1 MATPLKNIIVV
12 GGSYVGR
19 ATAQELARVIP
30 ETHRVLL
37 IEPHSHFHHLF
48 AFPRFAIVPGHEH
61 KAFIPYTG
69 IFSSVPRPSA
79 HAVVQA
85 RVLSVSPQF
94 VTLDRQWQDSKQILY
109 EYLAIATGTRL
120 AEPAGM
126 KSDDK
131 VSSVQYLRNHQADIQ
146 RAKSILIVGGGAVG
160 VQMATDLREYYPDK
174 DVTLVQSRARVMPLF
189 HEQLHELIKKRFD
202 ELGVR
207 LIVGA
212 RASVPPEGF
221 PTNGKPFDV
230 ELTNGS
236 KVSTEFVILATGQRP
251 NNDLLTSLTSSSS
264 GSLINPDNGFIRV
277 RPTLQLQDE
286 RFSNI
291 FAVGDIA
298 DTGAQ
303 KAARP
308 GSVQAGVV
316 ARNIQALI
324 EGRRAE
330 EEYVPPPAA
339 IHLTLGMVSSILK
352 EDAGLAE
359 AYWRQKSNV
368 IFRNPNTAEGQTEPW
383 INEKTEMVASTI
395 HLLCT
400 AFALTAEGAAL
411 QLPLFGA
418 SEPQIPV
425 AGKELISSSAL
436 QSQIDVGKLLNRAKH
451 LYSIAEL
458 GSDEYNHPTRVIG
471 SKGHLGTLD
480 YIYAT
485 LTEFDDYYTI
495 SNQTFP
501 AVTGN
506 VMESRLVL
514 GHTVPESALPM
525 GLTPPTKN
533 HEPVY
538 GPLVLVSRLG
548 CEAADYPPELQGA
561 IAFISRGSCP
571 FGTKSALAGKAGAV
585 AAVIFNN
592 EKGGLGGTLG
602 TPSPDHVATFGL
614 SDSDAAPFL
623 EQLRRG
629 QKVDAIAYMD
639 ATVET
644 ITTTNIIAQT
654 KEGDADNCV
663 MAGAHS
669 DSVMEGPGINDDG
682 SGSLTLLEIAS
693 LLPHYRVN
701 NCVRLAWWA
710 GEEEGLLGSDYYVSV
725 LSEAENLKIR
735 LFMDYDMLASPNF
748 AYQVYNATNAVNP
761 VGSEQLRDLYTE
773 FYEAHGLNF
782 TYIPFDGRS
791 DYDAF
796 IRNGI
801 PGGGI
806 ATGAEV
812 IKTEEE
818 QKMFGGVA
826 GDAFDPC
833 YHQLCD
839 DVSNVNL
846 TAWEVNTKL
855 VAHSIATYARSF
867 DGFPKRIKVES
878 MKKGDEQRKYHGHS
892 LLY

>member
-94 VTLDRQWQDSKQILY
+94 VTLDRQWQDSKQIPY

-131 VSSVQYLRNHQADIQ
+131 VSSVQYLRNHQADTQ